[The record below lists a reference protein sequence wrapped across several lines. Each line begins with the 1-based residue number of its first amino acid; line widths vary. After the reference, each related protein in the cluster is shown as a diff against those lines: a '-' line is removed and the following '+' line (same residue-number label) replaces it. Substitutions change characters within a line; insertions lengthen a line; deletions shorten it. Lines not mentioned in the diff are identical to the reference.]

1 MTNKDKTLDWSL
13 YDQIEQH
20 KQEKEAAEQC
30 MRIRHAQRIGS
41 ISARIQIGLIVIAL
55 MMALILIPEPI
66 KRWG

>member
-30 MRIRHAQRIGS
+30 MRIRQAQRIGS

>member
-20 KQEKEAAEQC
+20 KKEKAAAEQR